1 MISGVTLINNNSNAF
16 LKGVTASLSAEEATD
31 LPDAKNSVSVALV
44 LITFQS
50 TFI

>member
-16 LKGVTASLSAEEATD
+16 LKGVTASLSAEEA
-31 LPDAKNSVSVALV
+31 PDAKNSASVALV

-50 TFI
+50 AFI